1 MARETRRKAEIARM
15 IAKRTNMGPGYTL
28 SSSQGEI
35 SSKGKSK
42 TQIANITNDR
52 KRTAARATAIANRET
67 KIAQAK
73 KLTAKEAKKAKIIAA
88 NRKPSNVIGE
98 ITKRFGITAREARDI
113 ATAIGGI
120 KDVVTNK
127 PGTTARGGKP
137 RQLKNAVKNVV
148 KQVKETGTAAKT
160 GERQRPAKRYQTSM
174 GDNPAGFYTQ
184 KKRKF

>member
-1 MARETRRKAEIARM
+1 MARETRRKAEIARL

-28 SSSQGEI
+28 STSQGEI
-35 SSKGKSK
+35 TSKGKSK

-88 NRKPSNVIGE
+88 NRKPNNVVGE

-127 PGTTARGGKP
+127 PGTTAKGGKV
-137 RQLKNAVKNVV
+137 RQLKSAVKNVGT
-148 KQVKETGTAAKT
+148 QIKETGTAAKT
-160 GERQRPAKRYQTSM
+160 GKRQRPAKRYQTSM
-174 GDNPAGFYTQ
+174 GDNPAQFYTQ